1 MDLYILIYNLLN
13 IHGNLYFKN
22 IKVNFKSKYLVRTLA
37 YELINFSL
45 LLISDYITGI
55 YPKM

>member
-13 IHGNLYFKN
+13 IHGNLNFKN